1 MVLSL
6 EGRPGSPPG
15 FAGPDLDGLQQQ
27 RTAEIR
33 LLAGR
38 LAACVDLLEQVL
50 VGCRDIQ
57 LIQWQSPAGQAYRS
71 AVAMLAAALQTAS
84 RQLAESAADLAQS
97 PPESWPAPWPPGAGS
112 PAPLPFPADLLGSPM
127 NAAGTAALWWTG

>member
-6 EGRPGSPPG
+6 GWRSDSPSG

-38 LAACVDLLEQVL
+38 LAACVDVLEQVL

-71 AVAMLAAALQTAS
+71 AVATLAAALQAAS
-84 RQLAESAADLAQS
+84 RQLAESAAVLAQS
-97 PPESWPAPWPPGAGS
+97 PPESWPELWSPAAGS
-112 PAPLPFPADLLGSPM
+112 PAPFPFPAALPGSPM

>member
-6 EGRPGSPPG
+6 GGRSDSPPG
-15 FAGPDLDGLQQQ
+15 FAGTDLDGLQLQ
-27 RTAEIR
+27 RAAEIR

-38 LAACVDLLEQVL
+38 LAACVDVLEHVL

-71 AVAMLAAALQTAS
+71 AVATLAAALQAAS
-84 RQLAESAADLAQS
+84 RQLAESAAVLAQS
-97 PPESWPAPWPPGAGS
+97 QPESWPELWPPGAGS

-127 NAAGTAALWWTG
+127 VSAGTAAPWWTG